1 MHQIIIACDSKNPHT
16 PSENH
21 AGSKIID
28 GLSRD
33 GASGQQA
40 TLLEEE
46 AEAEGPLRLRPSGS
60 PHTAAADHPLAVC
73 GITEEIQRCAY
84 VRTV

>member
-1 MHQIIIACDSKNPHT
+1 MVASAAQ
-16 PSENH
+16 E
-21 AGSKIID
+21 IID

-40 TLLEEE
+40 TPLEEE
-46 AEAEGPLRLRPSGS
+46 AEAEGSLRLRPARSL
-60 PHTAAADHPLAVC
+60 HRAAADHPLVVC
-73 GITEEIQRCAY
+73 GISEEIQRCAY

>member
-1 MHQIIIACDSKNPHT
+1 MV
-16 PSENH
+16 ENAAQEIH
-21 AGSKIID
+21 D
-28 GLSRD
+28 ELSRD

-46 AEAEGPLRLRPSGS
+46 AEAEGSLRLRPAGS
-60 PHTAAADHPLAVC
+60 LHRAAADHPLAVC
-73 GITEEIQRCAY
+73 GISVEIQRSAY

>member
-1 MHQIIIACDSKNPHT
+1 MCWDPFRCPGVRRLVVANAAR
-16 PSENH
+16 E
-21 AGSKIID
+21 IID

-40 TLLEEE
+40 TPLEEE
-46 AEAEGPLRLRPSGS
+46 AEAEGSLRLRPARSLHS
-60 PHTAAADHPLAVC
+60 AAADHPLAVC
-73 GITEEIQRCAY
+73 GISEEIQTCAY

>member
-1 MHQIIIACDSKNPHT
+1 MVANAAQ
-16 PSENH
+16 E
-21 AGSKIID
+21 IID

-46 AEAEGPLRLRPSGS
+46 AEAEGSLRLRPTGS

>member
-1 MHQIIIACDSKNPHT
+1 MVANAAQEII
-16 PSENH
+16 
-21 AGSKIID
+21 G

-40 TLLEEE
+40 TPLEEE
-46 AEAEGPLRLRPSGS
+46 AEAEGSLRLRPIGW
-60 PHTAAADHPLAVC
+60 PHTAATDHPLAVG
-73 GITEEIQRCAY
+73 GISEVIQRCAY

>member
-1 MHQIIIACDSKNPHT
+1 MVANAAQ
-16 PSENH
+16 E
-21 AGSKIID
+21 IID

-40 TLLEEE
+40 TPLEEE
-46 AEAEGPLRLRPSGS
+46 AEAEGSLRLRPTRSLHS
-60 PHTAAADHPLAVC
+60 AAADHPLAVC
-73 GITEEIQRCAY
+73 GISEEIQRCAY

>member
-1 MHQIIIACDSKNPHT
+1 MVANAAQ
-16 PSENH
+16 E
-21 AGSKIID
+21 IID

-33 GASGQQA
+33 GASGQHA

-46 AEAEGPLRLRPSGS
+46 AEAEGSLRLRPDRSL
-60 PHTAAADHPLAVC
+60 HRAAADHPLAVC
-73 GITEEIQRCAY
+73 GISEEIQRCAY

>member
-1 MHQIIIACDSKNPHT
+1 MVANAAQEIIH
-16 PSENH
+16 
-21 AGSKIID
+21 

-46 AEAEGPLRLRPSGS
+46 AEAEGALRLRPAGS
-60 PHTAAADHPLAVC
+60 LHRAAADHPLVVC
-73 GITEEIQRCAY
+73 GISDKMQRCAY

>member
-1 MHQIIIACDSKNPHT
+1 MVANAAQ
-16 PSENH
+16 E
-21 AGSKIID
+21 IID

-40 TLLEEE
+40 TPLEEE
-46 AEAEGPLRLRPSGS
+46 AEAEGSLRLRPARSL
-60 PHTAAADHPLAVC
+60 HRAAADHPLAVC
-73 GITEEIQRCAY
+73 GISEEIQRCAY